1 MAGGALVGNVRRKSN
16 MTNSL
21 LCLLKSLCTEEVAVK
36 TLRLSQAHVN
46 GTIKHPAY
54 KLCWCC
60 GAPWVPGAVSL
71 PSVTSI
77 KDNGIVTLSDQVERT
92 LLYRSLS
99 QHFQI
104 LRNDSQKIDKT
115 YFRGLG
121 NTVGLTYLSRTFCND
136 LHSENSFASPKKR
149 LHSFALP
156 HRTTPQVGCTRS
168 YSRKHRNNHEE
179 TKMQVRGGAV
189 YLPNPLTWLSAMW
202 NKAKLRYKFD
212 PSFSEREFLQGA
224 KQAISYVM
232 SQVCRGKFDLLND
245 IVTQEAIA
253 LFRVHLYSLS
263 ETEKAALT
271 LMPGDMVLLKIRDVH
286 LHSEKGA
293 VLAFVDIFCVGLK
306 MVEDTPYLV
315 NLDIRFKRD
324 YSTEPPRDWVVAGLS
339 RMHVDNLED

>member
-1 MAGGALVGNVRRKSN
+1 MGWNEIFFLSVREMYSTVTLSKVPQTSVIEVCEQHSFSTFALVGTWPSCPPLLVGNVKSYIPWKMAGGALVGNVRRKSN

-168 YSRKHRNNHEE
+168 YSRKHRFVSIHIH
-179 TKMQVRGGAV
+179 
-189 YLPNPLTWLSAMW
+189 
-202 NKAKLRYKFD
+202 
-212 PSFSEREFLQGA
+212 SFAS
-224 KQAISYVM
+224 
-232 SQVCRGKFDLLND
+232 
-245 IVTQEAIA
+245 
-253 LFRVHLYSLS
+253 
-263 ETEKAALT
+263 
-271 LMPGDMVLLKIRDVH
+271 
-286 LHSEKGA
+286 KGCG
-293 VLAFVDIFCVGLK
+293 IK
-306 MVEDTPYLV
+306 
-315 NLDIRFKRD
+315 
-324 YSTEPPRDWVVAGLS
+324 
-339 RMHVDNLED
+339 